1 MLAKL
6 NALRVRKVRIMRL
19 TGVPRKMIVRSAL
32 QEGIR
37 QQQAQAPLSNAFLAR
52 LDDGQRI
59 RWACTTLVC
68 V

>member
-19 TGVPRKMIVRSAL
+19 TGVPRKMIVLSAL
-32 QEGIR
+32 QEGIH

-52 LDDGQRI
+52 LDDGAPEGRA
-59 RWACTTLVC
+59 RHAAEG
-68 V
+68 